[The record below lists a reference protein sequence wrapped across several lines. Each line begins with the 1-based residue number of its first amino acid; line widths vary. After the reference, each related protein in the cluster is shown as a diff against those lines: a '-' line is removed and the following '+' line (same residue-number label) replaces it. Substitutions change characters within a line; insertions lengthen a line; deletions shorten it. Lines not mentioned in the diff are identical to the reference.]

1 MLKSFKSKA
10 LRDFWIRGIDKG
22 IKPEWRDRV
31 HDLLSSLDAADS
43 PQDMRLPTYAF
54 HPLKGN
60 RKGEY
65 AVTIRAN
72 WLITFAWDG
81 GGAVRVDMED
91 YHGR

>member
-1 MLKSFKSKA
+1 MIKSFRSKA
-10 LRDFWIRGIDKG
+10 LRDYWMKGIGRG
-22 IKPEWRDRV
+22 IKPEWLDRV
-31 HDLLSSLDAADS
+31 HDLLSSLDAAEA
-43 PQDMRLPTYAF
+43 PEDMRLPTYGF

-72 WLITFAWDG
+72 WRITFAWEG